1 MFSTSC
7 PQCGAPVTF
16 RSAAAVMAVCAFCR
30 STLLKRGEDVERIGE
45 LAAVLDDAS
54 PLQIGTAGRYG
65 KLAFTVLGRLQ
76 MSYDAGG
83 WSEWYVVFDDGTFGW
98 LSDASGQYAVTVRQ
112 PDDALG
118 SWPAFQA
125 LQPGVQVAFG
135 GQDYLV
141 SDLRTARCTGG
152 DGELP
157 FRVGEGWQAR
167 VADLR
172 TGNAFATFDYSD
184 AGAGGKPVVYAG
196 EAMTFD
202 ALAFTGLRDIE
213 TESREPRGAE
223 MKPFACPSCG
233 APLSYAPNVAD
244 YVVCGS
250 CHAGVQCTA
259 DQQTV
264 FAKQRELDA
273 VKGALELGAAGTFDG
288 AKYTVIGMMRC
299 KVPGDNET
307 WDEYLLLHPKR
318 GVLWLVQSEGRWE
331 RVGVL
336 DHWPTIHGDAE
347 VIDDGKTYRKRDAY
361 GSEVVYVVG
370 AFNWRVQVGDRTS
383 IVDYGWQNDK
393 LTMERSANEIVWSRA
408 QRISAGKLA
417 ERFGVPALAAG
428 GAAATA
434 AATLAGVEAKDK
446 RPHSFAPLPVLFSAL
461 LVFLN
466 FEALFAF
473 NSRTVYVL
481 IGLLVLWLPEWV
493 WKGFAQ
499 DGGES

>member
-54 PLQIGTAGRYG
+54 PIQIGTAGRYG

-125 LQPGVQVAFG
+125 LQPGMQVAFDD
-135 GQDYLV
+135 QHYLV

-172 TGNAFATFDYSD
+172 NGNAFATFDYSD

-288 AKYTVIGMMRC
+288 VKYNVIGMMRC
-299 KVPGDNET
+299 KVPGDNEP
-307 WDEYLLLHPKR
+307 WDEYLLLHPQR
-318 GVLWLVQSEGRWE
+318 GLLWLVRSEGRWE

-336 DHWPTIHGDAE
+336 DHWPTIRGDAE

-428 GAAATA
+428 GAAAA
-434 AATLAGVEAKDK
+434 AVATRAGAEAKEK

-466 FEALFAF
+466 FDALFAF
-473 NSRTVYVL
+473 NGRTVYVL